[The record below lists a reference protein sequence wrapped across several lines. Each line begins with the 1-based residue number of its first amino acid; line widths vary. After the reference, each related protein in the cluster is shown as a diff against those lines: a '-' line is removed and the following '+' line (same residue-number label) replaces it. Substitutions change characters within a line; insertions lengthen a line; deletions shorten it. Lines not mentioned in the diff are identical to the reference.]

1 MSPQNHSILEKME
14 KLNDLRFIIG
24 LFFALVGAMLVVLA
38 FALSYDIA
46 SGKTLNLFA
55 GLAMLGFGGLILWL
69 AKQD

>member
-1 MSPQNHSILEKME
+1 ME

-46 SGKTLNLFA
+46 FGKTMNLYA
-55 GLAMLGFGGLILWL
+55 GLAMLGFGGLMLWL
-69 AKQD
+69 AKRD